1 MNQVRKQRLIGARVM
16 IEGYVCNLL
25 NKLDFKS
32 RAQIVT
38 WLATARRLSS
48 IRRSCG
54 AAARAFEVEL
64 GDGKT

>member
-25 NKLDFKS
+25 NKLDFTS

-38 WLATARRLSS
+38 WLANGSASELDQEKL
-48 IRRSCG
+48 RSRG
-54 AAARAFEVEL
+54 QSV
-64 GDGKT
+64 